1 MGKRRSGRTCV
12 AGGAG
17 LGGPCYSVDC
27 CHRNEKPESPRP
39 PRRWHHHVVNQL
51 FHTVVLPPGENKVR
65 KGCLQGEKE
74 RFRVQAEWL
83 MRLRSGCLGAEP
95 VAIGTAAG
103 LRLDPGLF
111 SGLRLASE
119 ARLGEIG
126 RHRGIISL
134 D

>member
-1 MGKRRSGRTCV
+1 
-12 AGGAG
+12 
-17 LGGPCYSVDC
+17 
-27 CHRNEKPESPRP
+27 
-39 PRRWHHHVVNQL
+39 
-51 FHTVVLPPGENKVR
+51 
-65 KGCLQGEKE
+65 
-74 RFRVQAEWL
+74 